1 MPRLCRKA
9 NYNQNL
15 YRLRNRLQH
24 TLDNRPCK
32 TECFKNLRTSDDMS
46 THQNIICSMSDM
58 VDEINCT
65 DKDSSDKIDDTG
77 EDAIDNEINDDYF
90 TGEKHV
96 ER

>member
-1 MPRLCRKA
+1 
-9 NYNQNL
+9 
-15 YRLRNRLQH
+15 
-24 TLDNRPCK
+24 
-32 TECFKNLRTSDDMS
+32 
-46 THQNIICSMSDM
+46 MSDM